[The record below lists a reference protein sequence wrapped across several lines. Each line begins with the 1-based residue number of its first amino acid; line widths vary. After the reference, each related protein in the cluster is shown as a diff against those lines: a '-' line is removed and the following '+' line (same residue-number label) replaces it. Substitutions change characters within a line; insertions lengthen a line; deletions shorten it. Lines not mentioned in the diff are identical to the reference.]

1 MTVVDRIVV
10 IVLACL
16 VVTTDVAHAQRYA
29 AEALFREG
37 RTLIKQGK
45 LKEGCAKFEESEKLD
60 SSVGTLLNLGDCRE
74 KLGEPAAAWAAF
86 RKAEAL
92 AKQSGNDNRRQ
103 QEARRRADKLE
114 ADLGSITVLVGPT
127 AKREGLVIKRD
138 GELVAP
144 DLWGT
149 AIVVDPGSHVIVAEA
164 PGHQPWRSEVSIDK
178 GDKRWV
184 VVPTLERERAKQAR
198 RATRPPVAVTRPPS
212 TEPPSPPPSTEPPSR
227 PPPSPPPVVA
237 VDAPAPAPHPMTVQ
251 ETWSTTRGLAVGLAV
266 LGAAAIGTGIYFG
279 DRANDLEDRSNAICP
294 TAICDD
300 VEGLRLNDHAQDNA
314 LRANVLFA
322 AGGAA
327 VAVATVMW
335 FVGKPD
341 ETTVITPTLG
351 DTHVGASLTGRF

>member
-1 MTVVDRIVV
+1 MTAVDRIVV
-10 IVLACL
+10 VVLACL
-16 VVTTDVAHAQRYA
+16 AVTGDVAHAQRYA

-37 RTLIKQGK
+37 RMLIKQGK
-45 LKEGCAKFEESEKLD
+45 LKEGCAKLAESEKLD
-60 SSVGTLLNLGDCRE
+60 PSVGTLLNLGDCRE

-92 AKQSGNDNRRQ
+92 AKRSGNDNRRQ

-114 ADLGSITVLVGPT
+114 ADIGSMTVLVGPT
-127 AKREGLVIKRD
+127 AKRDGLVIKRD
-138 GELVAP
+138 GELVDP

-164 PGHQPWRSEVSIDK
+164 PGHRPWKSEISIDK

-184 VVPTLERERAKQAR
+184 VVPTLERENAKQAR
-198 RATRPPVAVTRPPS
+198 RKARPPVAVTRPPS
-212 TEPPSPPPSTEPPSR
+212 TEPPATKPPAPPA
-227 PPPSPPPVVA
+227 PPAIVA
-237 VDAPAPAPHPMTVQ
+237 VDVPAPTPRPMTVQ
-251 ETWSTTRGLAVGLAV
+251 HTWSTTRGLAVGLAV
-266 LGAAAIGTGIYFG
+266 LGAGALGTGIYFG
-279 DRANDLEDRSNAICP
+279 DRANDLQDESDAICP

-300 VEGLRLNDHAQDNA
+300 PEGLRLNDRAQDNA

-327 VAVATVMW
+327 VAIATVMW
-335 FVGKPD
+335 FVGEPD
-341 ETTVITPTLG
+341 ETTVITPALG